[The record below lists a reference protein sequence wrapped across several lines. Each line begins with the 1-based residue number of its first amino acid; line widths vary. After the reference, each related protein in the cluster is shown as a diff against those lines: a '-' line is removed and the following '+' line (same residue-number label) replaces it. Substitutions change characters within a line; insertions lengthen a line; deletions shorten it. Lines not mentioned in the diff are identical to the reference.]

1 MDFFFQKK
9 GFSPDTF
16 GAKEVLGIFQKSGSI
31 AEVVILSKGDQ
42 CGQQFGSH
50 GSEFLVTGYW
60 CMFRGPKQSWRNL
73 PSHCYV
79 VLM

>member
-50 GSEFLVTGYW
+50 GSEFLVTGACFVGQNKAGAIYQAIA
-60 CMFRGPKQSWRNL
+60 M
-73 PSHCYV
+73 
-79 VLM
+79 